1 MMSISLAS
9 FLWPISLVFITQ
21 FSTDKLL
28 FPTDLGR
35 GVKFMCMNVIL
46 LDSAPETLELQA
58 CAMM

>member
-21 FSTDKLL
+21 CSDKLL

-35 GVKFMCMNVIL
+35 GVKFMYMNVIL

>member
-21 FSTDKLL
+21 FSTDELL

-46 LDSAPETLELQA
+46 LDNAPETLELQA